1 MQTHKIDFRVLA
13 LFTIFL
19 AGPALFQTA
28 YAFGTCDAGSMPV
41 AINSTSGP
49 RTLVAGKESFFK
61 VVAPSDGLLTISPL
75 SNVTMYVQLYDK
87 DCISVSNKTYGAFLS
102 QTVSPGIY
110 YVAISPASSAAL
122 GNYKIQVEGD
132 FTTDDRGVSCASAT
146 AARSAIEPGLIGPY
160 GDRDFFQVK
169 LAAPGRLVTGV
180 QSNLTLYAQ
189 VFDKNCV
196 PVSTQTYGG
205 SIDKTF
211 SSGIYYVGVRSAVSS
226 NSKGSYNLL
235 LSGNIVKPVG
245 TCNGKLATLSGTN
258 GNDVIQ
264 GTAGN
269 DVIQAFGGNDVIL
282 GLAGND
288 VVCGGVGDDVLQG
301 ADGVDKLFGDAGND
315 ILQGGDKNDALDG
328 GIGVDICDG
337 GAQTDTATT
346 CEVKNLVP

>member
-1 MQTHKIDFRVLA
+1 M
-13 LFTIFL
+13 
-19 AGPALFQTA
+19 
-28 YAFGTCDAGSMPV
+28 YA
-41 AINSTSGP
+41 
-49 RTLVAGKESFFK
+49 
-61 VVAPSDGLLTISPL
+61 
-75 SNVTMYVQLYDK
+75 QLYDK
-87 DCISVSNKTYGAFLS
+87 DCISVSGKTYGAFLS

-110 YVAISPASSAAL
+110 YVAISPVGTL
-122 GNYKIQVEGD
+122 GSYKIQVEGD
-132 FTTDDRGVSCASAT
+132 FTADDRGVSCASAT

-169 LAAPGRLVTGV
+169 LSVPGRLITGI

-196 PVSTQTYGG
+196 PVSGETYGG
-205 SIDKTF
+205 SIDKIF
-211 SSGIYYVGVRSAVSS
+211 SSGIYYVGVRAVSS
-226 NSKGSYNLL
+226 GKGTYNLL

-288 VVCGGVGDDVLQG
+288 VICGGVGDDVLQG
-301 ADGVDKLFGDAGND
+301 GDGVDILFGDAGND
-315 ILQGGDKNDALDG
+315 ILQGGDKNDALNG